1 MSLRRLSE
9 TNATFRFPAAG
20 EMDKRVA
27 FRQRVDEPSGDYG
40 SEPTFI
46 NGFTAWAKVS
56 QVGAATYQASVQ
68 SDSIITHYI
77 TIRYRRGVTSDFEAV
92 LDGQVYR
99 IRRARD
105 LNSKRRF
112 LLMECEELGTE
123 VHSGDIYG

>member
-9 TNATFRFPAAG
+9 TNATFRFPTVG
-20 EMDKRVA
+20 EMDRRVD
-27 FRQRVDEPSGDYG
+27 FRQRIDDPSADFG
-40 SEPTFI
+40 SQSTFT
-46 NGFTAWAKVS
+46 NQFKTWAKVS

-77 TIRYRRGVTSDFEAV
+77 TIRYRAGVTSDFEAV

-105 LNSKRRF
+105 LNAKRRF
-112 LLMECEELGTE
+112 LLLECEELGAE